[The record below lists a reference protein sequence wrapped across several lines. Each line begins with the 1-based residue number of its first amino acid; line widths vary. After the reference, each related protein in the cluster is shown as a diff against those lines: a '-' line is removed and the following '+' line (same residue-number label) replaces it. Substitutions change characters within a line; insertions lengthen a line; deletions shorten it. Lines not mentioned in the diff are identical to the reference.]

1 VLNADCWLYNAF
13 GISIHL
19 DLARSSEDLM
29 KRSARFL
36 VVLAVA
42 ASLTGLGCDRLRA
55 RDQLNKGVQSYR
67 GAQYDSAIEHFKN
80 AVSLDPTLTVAGL
93 YLATAYAQQCVPGVD
108 TPDNTRNCNQAID
121 EFKRLLEKNPSD
133 INSLKGIASLYFNM
147 ASGASKPEDKLKDLD
162 EAKQYHQKVLQNDPS
177 DPEAYY
183 SVAVIDWTEAYKN
196 RMDAKSAAGIRN
208 EDPIKDK
215 KLCSEVQAKNQQE
228 VQEGIDDLN
237 KALTL
242 RKDYDDAM
250 AYLNLLFREKADIEC
265 GEPDARKQDLATA
278 DDWVKKTM
286 DTKKAKAEKQQG
298 PGGIVLDQ
306 KQGGNQ

>member
-1 VLNADCWLYNAF
+1 
-13 GISIHL
+13 
-19 DLARSSEDLM
+19 M

-121 EFKRLLEKNPSD
+121 EFKKLLDKNPSD

-147 ASGASKPEDKLKDLD
+147 ASGAAKPEDKLKDLD

-183 SVAVIDWTEAYKN
+183 SVAVIDWTEAYKT

-215 KLCSEVQAKNQQE
+215 KLCSEVQSKNQQE

>member
-1 VLNADCWLYNAF
+1 
-13 GISIHL
+13 
-19 DLARSSEDLM
+19 M

-121 EFKRLLEKNPSD
+121 EFKKLLEKNPSD

-147 ASGASKPEDKLKDLD
+147 ASGASKPEDKLKDL
-162 EAKQYHQKVLQNDPS
+162 EQAKQYHEKVIQNDPS

-183 SVAVIDWTEAYKN
+183 SVAVIDWTQAYKA
-196 RMDAKSAAGIRN
+196 RMDAKSAAGIKN

-215 KLCSEVQAKNQQE
+215 KLCAEVQGKNQQP

-265 GEPDARKQDLATA
+265 GDPDARKQDLSTA

-306 KQGGNQ
+306 KQGATQ

>member
-1 VLNADCWLYNAF
+1 MNR
-13 GISIHL
+13 G
-19 DLARSSEDLM
+19 
-29 KRSARFL
+29 ARFL
-36 VVLAVA
+36 VVLAVG
-42 ASLTGLGCDRLRA
+42 ASLAGVGCDKLRA

-67 GAQYDSAIEHFKN
+67 SAQYDSAIEHFKN
-80 AVSLDPTLTVAGL
+80 AVNLDPNLSVARL

-121 EFKRLLEKNPSD
+121 EFKKQLDKSPGD
-133 INSLKGIASLYFNM
+133 TGSLKGIASLYFNM
-147 ASGASKPEDKLKDLD
+147 ASGASKVDDKMKNLD
-162 EAKQYHQKVLQNDPS
+162 EAKQYHEEVIKNDPS

-196 RMDAKSAAGIRN
+196 RMDAKTAAGIRN

-215 KLCSEVQAKNQQE
+215 KLCADIQNKNQQK

-237 KALTL
+237 KSLQL

-250 AYLNLLFREKADIEC
+250 AYLNLLYREKADLEC
-265 GEPDARKQDLATA
+265 GDPDARKQDLATA
-278 DDWVKKTM
+278 EDWVKKTM

>member
-1 VLNADCWLYNAF
+1 MNR
-13 GISIHL
+13 GG
-19 DLARSSEDLM
+19 
-29 KRSARFL
+29 RFL
-36 VVLAVA
+36 LVLAIA
-42 ASLTGLGCDRLRA
+42 ASLTGVGCDKLRA

-67 GAQYDSAIEHFKN
+67 SAQYDAAIEHFKN
-80 AVSLDPTLTVAGL
+80 AVKYDPNLSVARL

-108 TPDNTRNCNQAID
+108 TPENTRNCNQAID
-121 EFKRLLEKNPSD
+121 EFKKQLEKNPGE
-133 INSLKGIASLYFNM
+133 IGSLKGIASLYFNM
-147 ASGASKPEDKLKDLD
+147 ASGASKPEDKLKYLD
-162 EAKQYHQKVLQNDPS
+162 DAKDYHSQVIKSDPS

-183 SVAVIDWTEAYKN
+183 SVAVIDWTEAYKR
-196 RMDAKSAAGIRN
+196 RMDAKTGAGIKAD
-208 EDPIKDK
+208 EPIKDK
-215 KLCSEVQAKNQQE
+215 KLCSELQGKNQQV

-237 KALTL
+237 KAIEL

-265 GEPDARKQDLATA
+265 GDPDARKQDLATA

-306 KQGGNQ
+306 PKPTQ

>member
-1 VLNADCWLYNAF
+1 MN
-13 GISIHL
+13 
-19 DLARSSEDLM
+19 
-29 KRSARFL
+29 RSARFL
-36 VVLAVA
+36 AVLAVL
-42 ASLTGLGCDRLRA
+42 ASLTGLGCDKLRA

-80 AVSLDPTLTVAGL
+80 AVSLDPNLSVAAL

-121 EFKRLLEKNPSD
+121 EFKKLLEKNPSD
-133 INSLKGIASLYFNM
+133 INSLKGIASIYFNM
-147 ASGASKPEDKLKDLD
+147 AGGASKPEDKLKDLE
-162 EAKQYHQKVLQNDPS
+162 EAKQYHEKVIQSDPS

-183 SVAVIDWTEAYKN
+183 SVAVIDWTEAYKT

-215 KLCSEVQAKNQQE
+215 KLCAEVQGKNQQE

-306 KQGGNQ
+306 KQGGANQ

>member
-1 VLNADCWLYNAF
+1 
-13 GISIHL
+13 
-19 DLARSSEDLM
+19 M

-121 EFKRLLEKNPSD
+121 EFKKLLDKNPSD

-147 ASGASKPEDKLKDLD
+147 ASGAAKPEDKLKDLD

-183 SVAVIDWTEAYKN
+183 SVAVIDWTEAYKT

-215 KLCSEVQAKNQQE
+215 KLCSEVQSKNQQE

-286 DTKKAKAEKQQG
+286 DTKKAKAEKQHG

>member
-1 VLNADCWLYNAF
+1 MN
-13 GISIHL
+13 
-19 DLARSSEDLM
+19 
-29 KRSARFL
+29 KSARFL

-67 GAQYDSAIEHFKN
+67 SAQYDAAIEHFKN
-80 AVSLDPTLTVAGL
+80 AVSLDPNLSVAGL

-108 TPDNTRNCNQAID
+108 TPDNTRNCNQAIA
-121 EFKRLLEKNPSD
+121 EFKKLLEKNPGD

-147 ASGASKPEDKLKDLD
+147 ASGASKPDDKVKNLD
-162 EAKQYHQKVLQNDPS
+162 EAKQYHEDVIKNDS
-177 DPEAYY
+177 NDAQAYY

-196 RMDAKSAAGIRN
+196 RMDAKTAAGIKT

-215 KLCSEVQAKNQQE
+215 KLCAEVQGKNQDK
-228 VQEGIDDLN
+228 VQEGIGDLN
-237 KALTL
+237 KALL
-242 RKDYDDAM
+242 IQKDYDDAM
-250 AYLNLLFREKADIEC
+250 AYLNLLYREKADIEC
-265 GEPDARKQDLATA
+265 GDSEARKQDLATA

-286 DTKKAKAEKQQG
+286 DTKKMKLEKQQG

-306 KQGGNQ
+306 PKSGNQ

>member
-1 VLNADCWLYNAF
+1 MNR
-13 GISIHL
+13 G
-19 DLARSSEDLM
+19 
-29 KRSARFL
+29 ARFL
-36 VVLAVA
+36 VVLAVG
-42 ASLTGLGCDRLRA
+42 ASLAGVGCDKLRA

-67 GAQYDSAIEHFKN
+67 SAQYESAIEHFKN
-80 AVSLDPTLTVAGL
+80 AVNLDPNLSVARL

-121 EFKRLLEKNPSD
+121 EFKKQLDKSPGD
-133 INSLKGIASLYFNM
+133 IGSLKGIASLYFNM
-147 ASGASKPEDKLKDLD
+147 ASGASKVDDKMKDLD
-162 EAKQYHQKVLQNDPS
+162 EAKQYHEEVIKNDPS

-196 RMDAKSAAGIRN
+196 RMDAKTAAGIRN

-215 KLCSEVQAKNQQE
+215 KLCADIQNKNQQK

-237 KALTL
+237 KSLQL

-250 AYLNLLFREKADIEC
+250 AYLNLLYREKADLEC
-265 GEPDARKQDLATA
+265 GDPDARKQDLSTA

>member
-1 VLNADCWLYNAF
+1 MNR
-13 GISIHL
+13 GT
-19 DLARSSEDLM
+19 
-29 KRSARFL
+29 RFL
-36 VVLAVA
+36 VVLAVG
-42 ASLTGLGCDRLRA
+42 ASLTGVGCDKLKA

-67 GAQYDSAIEHFKN
+67 SAQYEAAIEHFKN
-80 AVSLDPTLTVAGL
+80 AVNLDPNLSVARL

-121 EFKRLLEKNPSD
+121 EFKKQLDKNPGD
-133 INSLKGIASLYFNM
+133 LGSLKGIASLYFNM

-162 EAKQYHQKVLQNDPS
+162 DAKQYHEEVLKSDPS

-183 SVAVIDWTEAYKN
+183 SVAVIDWTEAYKA
-196 RMDAKSAAGIRN
+196 RMDAKSAAGIRA

-215 KLCSEVQAKNQQE
+215 KLCSEIQTKNQAK

-237 KALTL
+237 KALQL

-250 AYLNLLFREKADIEC
+250 AYLNLLYREKADLEC
-265 GEPDARKQDLATA
+265 GDPDARKQDLATA